1 MRFYN
6 REDEIKLI
14 RQTEE
19 RSLSSACFTAIMGRR
34 RVGKTT
40 LLRKALEGKKYIY
53 LFVSRTNEALLC
65 DAFKKEITEKL
76 SIPIYGT
83 PMRFRELFEMLMQHA
98 SREHFT
104 LIIDEFQDFDRVNPS
119 VFSDIQN
126 IWDQYAP
133 QAKINFIVCGS
144 IYSLMKQIFENHKE
158 PLFGRLTSKFVLK
171 PFKTSVLIEIL
182 REYNPAFTPDDLL
195 CLYTLTGGVAKYV
208 TLLIDAGAVGRDAMI
223 DFVTQPDSPLL
234 TEGRDMLIQEFGR
247 DYSTYFSIL
256 QLIAS
261 GYTRQSEIDSVIE
274 KNSGPYLKNL
284 CEDYSLIQ
292 KRLPLLSKPGARN
305 LRWYIT
311 DNFLN
316 FWFHFIYPHQSAIEL
331 EKYAQL
337 NAYIKSHYV
346 QYSGGIL
353 EKYFRERIAETTDVT
368 LVGNYW
374 DSKGENEIDL
384 IALNDFD
391 KNGIVAEV
399 KRNPNKISY
408 TLLSQKTANLPK
420 EFSKYDLVQKGLSLE
435 DMERTDFTGEN
446 KQISSETKGT
456 D

>member
-6 REDEIKLI
+6 REEEIELLQ
-14 RQTEE
+14 RTEE
-19 RSLSSACFTAIMGRR
+19 KSLSSACFTVIMGRR

-40 LLRKALEGKKYIY
+40 LLRKVFEGKRYIY

-65 DAFKKEITEKL
+65 EAFKKEITEKL

-83 PMRFRELFEMLMQHA
+83 PNRFIELFESLMQYA

-119 VFSDIQN
+119 IFSGIQN
-126 IWDQYAP
+126 IWDQYAS
-133 QAKINFIVCGS
+133 QAKINLIVCGS
-144 IYSLMKQIFENHKE
+144 IYSLMKQLFEDRKE
-158 PLFGRLTSKFVLK
+158 PLFGRLTSKFILK

-182 REYNPAFTPDDLL
+182 QDYNPSFTPEDLL

-208 TLLIDAGAVGRDAMI
+208 NLLMDAGACTKDAMI

-234 TEGRDMLIQEFGR
+234 TEGKDMLIQEFGR

-261 GYTRQSEIDSVIE
+261 GNSRQSEIDGIIG

-284 CEDYSLIQ
+284 YEDYSLIQ

-305 LRWYIT
+305 LRWFMS

-316 FWFHFIYPHQSAIEL
+316 FWFRFIYPYQSVIEL
-331 EKYAQL
+331 EKYDLL
-337 NAYIKSHYV
+337 NEYIKSHYI
-346 QYSGGIL
+346 QYSGWML
-353 EKYFRERIAETTDVT
+353 EKYFRERIAETTAVT
-368 LVGNYW
+368 QVGNYW
-374 DSKGENEIDL
+374 DNKGENEIDL
-384 IALNDFD
+384 IALNDFEKD
-391 KNGIVAEV
+391 GIVAEV
-399 KRNPNKISY
+399 KRNADKISY
-408 TLLSQKTANLPK
+408 TLLAQKVANLPK
-420 EFSKYDLVQKGLSLE
+420 EFSKYDLVQKGFSLE
-435 DMERTDFTGEN
+435 DML
-446 KQISSETKGT
+446 K
-456 D
+456 

>member
-1 MRFYN
+1 MKFYN
-6 REDEIKLI
+6 REDEMKMI

-19 RSLSSACFTAIMGRR
+19 RSRSTACFTAIMGRR

-53 LFVSRTNEALLC
+53 LFVSRTCEVLLC
-65 DAFKKEITEKL
+65 DAFKREITDTL

-83 PMRFRELFEMLMQHA
+83 PTRFRDLFELLMQHA
-98 SREHFT
+98 ASEHFT

-119 VFSDIQN
+119 IFSDIQN
-126 IWDQYAP
+126 MWDRYSP
-133 QAKINFIVCGS
+133 LAKINFIVCGS
-144 IYSLMKQIFENHKE
+144 IYSLMKHIFEDHKE

-182 REYNPAFTPDDLL
+182 RDYNPAYTPDDLL

-208 TLLIDAGAVGRDAMI
+208 TLLMDAGAVTLETMI

-234 TEGRDMLIQEFGR
+234 TEGRDMLVQEFGR

-261 GYTRQSEIDSVIE
+261 GYTRQGEIDGIIG
-274 KNSGPYLKNL
+274 KNSGPYLNNL
-284 CEDYSLIQ
+284 SEGYSLIQ
-292 KRLPLLSKPGARN
+292 RRLPLLSKPGTRN
-305 LRWYIT
+305 LRWYIA

-316 FWFHFIYPHQSAIEL
+316 FWFRFIYPHQSAIEL
-331 EKYAQL
+331 EKYAEL
-337 NAYIKSHYV
+337 NTYIKSHYV
-346 QYSGGIL
+346 QYSGGML
-353 EKYFRERIAETTDVT
+353 EKYFRDRVAETTNVT

-384 IALNDFD
+384 IALNDFE
-391 KNGIVAEV
+391 KKGLVAEV
-399 KRNPNKISY
+399 KRNPDKINY
-408 TLLSQKTANLPK
+408 TLLAQKMANLPK
-420 EFSKYDLVQKGLSLE
+420 EFSKYSLIQKGLSLD
-435 DMERTDFTGEN
+435 DMEM
-446 KQISSETKGT
+446 
-456 D
+456 

>member
-1 MRFYN
+1 MKFYN
-6 REDEIKLI
+6 REDEMKLI

-19 RSLSSACFTAIMGRR
+19 RSRSTACFTAIMGRR

-53 LFVSRTNEALLC
+53 LFVSRTSEVLLC
-65 DAFKKEITEKL
+65 DAFKREITDTL

-83 PMRFRELFEMLMQHA
+83 PTRFRDLFELLMQHA
-98 SREHFT
+98 ASEHFT

-119 VFSDIQN
+119 IFSDIQN
-126 IWDQYAP
+126 MWDRYSP
-133 QAKINFIVCGS
+133 LAKINFIVCGS
-144 IYSLMKQIFENHKE
+144 IYSLMKHIFEDHKE

-182 REYNPAFTPDDLL
+182 RDYNPAYTPDDLL

-208 TLLIDAGAVGRDAMI
+208 TLLMDAGAVTLETMI

-234 TEGRDMLIQEFGR
+234 TEGRDMLVQEFGR

-261 GYTRQSEIDSVIE
+261 GYTRQGEIDGIIG
-274 KNSGPYLKNL
+274 KNSGPYLNNL
-284 CEDYSLIQ
+284 SEGYSLIQ
-292 KRLPLLSKPGARN
+292 RRLPLLSKPGTRN
-305 LRWYIT
+305 LRWYIA

-316 FWFHFIYPHQSAIEL
+316 FWFRFIYPHQSAIEL
-331 EKYAQL
+331 EKYAEL
-337 NAYIKSHYV
+337 NTYIKSHYV
-346 QYSGGIL
+346 QYSGGML
-353 EKYFRERIAETTDVT
+353 EKYFRDRVAETTNVT

-384 IALNDFD
+384 IALNDFE
-391 KNGIVAEV
+391 KKGLIAEV
-399 KRNPNKISY
+399 KRNPDKINY
-408 TLLSQKTANLPK
+408 TLLAQKMANLPK
-420 EFSKYDLVQKGLSLE
+420 EFSKYSLIQKGLSLD
-435 DMERTDFTGEN
+435 DMEM
-446 KQISSETKGT
+446 
-456 D
+456 

>member
-1 MRFYN
+1 MKFYN
-6 REDEIKLI
+6 REDEMKMI

-19 RSLSSACFTAIMGRR
+19 RSRSTACFTAIMGRR

-53 LFVSRTNEALLC
+53 LFVSRTSEVLLC
-65 DAFKKEITEKL
+65 DAFKREITDTL

-83 PMRFRELFEMLMQHA
+83 PTRFRDLFELLMQHA
-98 SREHFT
+98 ASEHFT

-119 VFSDIQN
+119 IFSDIQN
-126 IWDQYAP
+126 MWDRYSP
-133 QAKINFIVCGS
+133 LAKINFIVCGS
-144 IYSLMKQIFENHKE
+144 IYSLMKHIFEDHKE

-182 REYNPAFTPDDLL
+182 RDYNPAYTPDDLL

-208 TLLIDAGAVGRDAMI
+208 TLLMDAGAVTLETMI

-234 TEGRDMLIQEFGR
+234 TEGRDMLVQEFGR

-261 GYTRQSEIDSVIE
+261 GYTRQGEIDGIIG
-274 KNSGPYLKNL
+274 KNSGPYLNNL
-284 CEDYSLIQ
+284 SEGYSLIQ
-292 KRLPLLSKPGARN
+292 RRLPLLSKPGTRN
-305 LRWYIT
+305 LRWYIA

-316 FWFHFIYPHQSAIEL
+316 FWFRFIYPHQSAIEL
-331 EKYAQL
+331 EKYAEL
-337 NAYIKSHYV
+337 NTYIKSHYV
-346 QYSGGIL
+346 QYSGGML
-353 EKYFRERIAETTDVT
+353 EKYFRNRVAETTNVT

-384 IALNDFD
+384 IALNDFE
-391 KNGIVAEV
+391 KKGLVAEV
-399 KRNPNKISY
+399 KRNPDKINY
-408 TLLSQKTANLPK
+408 TLLAQKMANLPK
-420 EFSKYDLVQKGLSLE
+420 EFSKYSLIQKGLSLD
-435 DMERTDFTGEN
+435 DMEM
-446 KQISSETKGT
+446 
-456 D
+456 

>member
-1 MRFYN
+1 MKFYN
-6 REDEIKLI
+6 REGEMKLI

-19 RSLSSACFTAIMGRR
+19 RSRSTACFTAIMGRR

-53 LFVSRTNEALLC
+53 LFVSRTSEVLLC
-65 DAFKKEITEKL
+65 DAFKREITDTL

-83 PMRFRELFEMLMQHA
+83 PTRFRDLFELLMQHA
-98 SREHFT
+98 ASEHFT

-119 VFSDIQN
+119 IFSDIQN
-126 IWDQYAP
+126 MWDRYSP
-133 QAKINFIVCGS
+133 LAKINFIVCGS
-144 IYSLMKQIFENHKE
+144 IYSLMKHIFEDHKE

-182 REYNPAFTPDDLL
+182 RDYNPAYTPDDLL

-208 TLLIDAGAVGRDAMI
+208 TLLMDAGAVTLETMI

-234 TEGRDMLIQEFGR
+234 TEGRDMLVQEFGR

-261 GYTRQSEIDSVIE
+261 GYTRQGEIDGIIG
-274 KNSGPYLKNL
+274 KNSGPYLNNL
-284 CEDYSLIQ
+284 SEGYSLIQ
-292 KRLPLLSKPGARN
+292 RRLPLLSKPGTRN
-305 LRWYIT
+305 LRWYIA

-316 FWFHFIYPHQSAIEL
+316 FWFRFIYPHQSAIEL
-331 EKYAQL
+331 EKYAEL
-337 NAYIKSHYV
+337 NTYIKSHYV
-346 QYSGGIL
+346 QYSGGML
-353 EKYFRERIAETTDVT
+353 EKYFRDRVAETTNVT

-384 IALNDFD
+384 IALNDFE
-391 KNGIVAEV
+391 KKGLIAEV
-399 KRNPNKISY
+399 KRNPDKINY
-408 TLLSQKTANLPK
+408 TLLAQKMANLPK
-420 EFSKYDLVQKGLSLE
+420 EFSKYSLIQKGLSLD
-435 DMERTDFTGEN
+435 DMEM
-446 KQISSETKGT
+446 
-456 D
+456 

>member
-1 MRFYN
+1 MKFYN
-6 REDEIKLI
+6 REDEMKMI

-19 RSLSSACFTAIMGRR
+19 RSRSTACFTAIMGRR

-53 LFVSRTNEALLC
+53 LFVSRTSEVLLC
-65 DAFKKEITEKL
+65 DAFKREITDTL

-83 PMRFRELFEMLMQHA
+83 PTRFRDLFELLMQHA
-98 SREHFT
+98 ASEHFT

-119 VFSDIQN
+119 IFSDIQN
-126 IWDQYAP
+126 MWDRYSP
-133 QAKINFIVCGS
+133 LAKINFIVCGS
-144 IYSLMKQIFENHKE
+144 IYSLMKHIFEDHKE

-182 REYNPAFTPDDLL
+182 RDYNPAYTPDDLL

-208 TLLIDAGAVGRDAMI
+208 TLLMDAGAVTLETMI

-234 TEGRDMLIQEFGR
+234 TEGRDMLVQEFGR

-261 GYTRQSEIDSVIE
+261 GYTRQGEIDGIIG
-274 KNSGPYLKNL
+274 KNSGPYLNNL
-284 CEDYSLIQ
+284 SEGYSLIQ
-292 KRLPLLSKPGARN
+292 RRLPLLSKPGTRN
-305 LRWYIT
+305 LRWYIA

-316 FWFHFIYPHQSAIEL
+316 FWFRFIYPHQSAIEL
-331 EKYAQL
+331 EKYAEL
-337 NAYIKSHYV
+337 NTYIKSHYV
-346 QYSGGIL
+346 QYSGGML
-353 EKYFRERIAETTDVT
+353 EKYFRDRVAETTNVT

-384 IALNDFD
+384 IALNDFE
-391 KNGIVAEV
+391 KKGLVAEV
-399 KRNPNKISY
+399 KRNPDKINY
-408 TLLSQKTANLPK
+408 TLLAQKMANLPK
-420 EFSKYDLVQKGLSLE
+420 EFSNYSLIQKGLSLD
-435 DMERTDFTGEN
+435 DMEM
-446 KQISSETKGT
+446 
-456 D
+456 

>member
-1 MRFYN
+1 MKFYN
-6 REDEIKLI
+6 REDEMKLI

-19 RSLSSACFTAIMGRR
+19 RSRSTACFTAIMGRR

-53 LFVSRTNEALLC
+53 LFVSRTSEVLLC
-65 DAFKKEITEKL
+65 DAFKREITDTL

-83 PMRFRELFEMLMQHA
+83 PTRFRDLFELLMQHA
-98 SREHFT
+98 ASEHFT

-119 VFSDIQN
+119 IFSDIQN
-126 IWDQYAP
+126 MWDRYSP
-133 QAKINFIVCGS
+133 LAKINFIVCGS
-144 IYSLMKQIFENHKE
+144 IYFLMKHIFEDHKE

-182 REYNPAFTPDDLL
+182 RDYNPAYTPDDLL

-208 TLLIDAGAVGRDAMI
+208 TLLMDAGAVTLETMI

-234 TEGRDMLIQEFGR
+234 TEGRDMLVQEFGR

-261 GYTRQSEIDSVIE
+261 GYTRQGEIDGIIG
-274 KNSGPYLKNL
+274 KNSGPYLNNL
-284 CEDYSLIQ
+284 SEGYSLIQ
-292 KRLPLLSKPGARN
+292 RRLPLLSKPGTRN
-305 LRWYIT
+305 LRWYIA

-316 FWFHFIYPHQSAIEL
+316 FWFRFIYPHQSAIEL
-331 EKYAQL
+331 EKYAEL
-337 NAYIKSHYV
+337 NTYIKSHYV
-346 QYSGGIL
+346 QYSGGML
-353 EKYFRERIAETTDVT
+353 EKYFRDRVAETTNVT

-384 IALNDFD
+384 IALNDFE
-391 KNGIVAEV
+391 KKGLVAEV
-399 KRNPNKISY
+399 KRNPDKINY
-408 TLLSQKTANLPK
+408 TLLAQKMANLPK
-420 EFSKYDLVQKGLSLE
+420 EFSKYSLIQKGLSLD
-435 DMERTDFTGEN
+435 DMEM
-446 KQISSETKGT
+446 
-456 D
+456 